1 MGDVLARLDQ
11 LADRHGLE
19 PDVTTRLDALLGVLE
34 DPEAPTTV
42 HARAEAIDVHLAD
55 SLVALEVEDVW
66 RAARLADVGAGAGL
80 PGLAL
85 AAALP
90 RTNVVLVEAARRKV
104 EFIAGAVAAMDL
116 ANTEVEWSRA
126 EEWSAGIDTCD
137 VVCARALASL
147 PVLCE
152 YASPLL
158 LDGGV
163 LICWKGAVPAEEA
176 ADGRAAAAML
186 GLSEPEVRPVSPFV
200 GSERR
205 TLWIFRKVAPTP
217 PGFPRRPGMATKRP
231 LSADTSPPN

>member
-11 LADRHGLE
+11 LADRHALGPE
-19 PDVTTRLDALLGVLE
+19 VTARLDALLGALE

-42 HARAEAIDVHLAD
+42 HAREEAVDVHVAD
-55 SLVALEVEDVW
+55 SLVALEVPEVW
-66 RAARLADVGAGAGL
+66 EAARIADLGAGAGL

-85 AAALP
+85 AAALD
-90 RTNVVLVEAARRKV
+90 RTNVVLVESVRRKV
-104 EFIAGAVAAMDL
+104 EFIARACAAMGL
-116 ANTEVEWSRA
+116 LNAEVVWSRA
-126 EEWSAGIDTCD
+126 EEWAEGVDTCD

-158 LDGGV
+158 LDGGL
-163 LICWKGAVPAEEA
+163 LICWKGAVDAAEA
-176 ADGRAAAAML
+176 AAGRAAAAATGL
-186 GLSEPEVRPVSPFV
+186 GDPEVRPVSPYA

-217 PGFPRRPGMATKRP
+217 PGLPRRPGMATKRP
-231 LSADTSPPN
+231 LSE